1 MYRRT
6 LRPDTCH
13 KEHEALTTSMG
24 CQAVQ
29 RPPSVQRIVLGVL
42 ICVLVLCC
50 APPLRVIRD
59 GQSVIIDVQTLG
71 VYGTSISRI
80 RLTDATTKTVVW
92 ELASKSGE
100 PRIWTVKVQPG
111 SNETRVDAEA
121 GTFQVLIPNTAESF
135 VLVAGRSY
143 VIEVWGLN
151 GRRSSRTFEL

>member
-6 LRPDTCH
+6 LRPDTSH

-71 VYGTSISRI
+71 EYGTSISRI
-80 RLTDATTKTVVW
+80 RLTNATTKTVVW

-121 GTFQVLIPNTAESF
+121 GTFQDSTVGDQA
-135 VLVAGRSY
+135 A
-143 VIEVWGLN
+143 
-151 GRRSSRTFEL
+151 RSSCDQKLGEPKPSEPLEPPEPSEPIL